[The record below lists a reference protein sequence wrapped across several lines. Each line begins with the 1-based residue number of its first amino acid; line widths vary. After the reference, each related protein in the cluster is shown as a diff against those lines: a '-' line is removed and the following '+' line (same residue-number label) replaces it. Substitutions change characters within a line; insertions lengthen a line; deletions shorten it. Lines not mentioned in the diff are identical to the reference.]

1 MMRRASALALAAL
14 VVAGPAIVPLS
25 AANREHEQMM
35 ADIRMLQEQNQQLQN
50 SLAQLGDA
58 LKTITARL
66 DEQANVNRKSFADQ
80 KLTVDQ
86 LGSDL
91 RIVRERVDES
101 NVRITSLSQDVEALR
116 LAIPQYPPPAPF
128 TTEPPVDP
136 AAAVPGAPPG
146 VPADPAVPPA
156 PPAAQP
162 QPAGPGIS
170 PQRLYATA
178 WADYGIGQYALCVQG
193 FETYLRTFPKNE
205 AADDAQFYIGECQF
219 QDGKF
224 TEAIDAYNRVIAN
237 YPRGDK
243 VPEAYYKRGLVLERL
258 GQLDRARESYDAVVK
273 DYGDSPAAGLSKQ
286 RLDALNRAKP
296 PQ

>member
-1 MMRRASALALAAL
+1 MIHRLFPFVAAVAAL
-14 VVAGPAIVPLS
+14 LLAHPA
-25 AANREHEQMM
+25 AAQSRREMQMM

-101 NVRITSLSQDVEALR
+101 NVRITSLSQEVEALR

-136 AAAVPGAPPG
+136 AAAAVPGAQPG
-146 VPADPAVPPA
+146 VPADTAVPPA
-156 PPAAQP
+156 PPAVPP

-273 DYGDSPAAGLSKQ
+273 DHADSPAAGLSKQ